1 LRSIKK
7 FPHVVCCQ
15 FGERMPCGI
24 SAWLYHIG
32 APPYLVDLLFGRIR
46 EEPEND
52 VFKGDEANS
61 HLHEFRVT
69 RLWDL
74 PAAVV
79 TRYRF
84 LDVSIGF
91 FYRHVWSPNYTALTA
106 S

>member
-1 LRSIKK
+1 
-7 FPHVVCCQ
+7 
-15 FGERMPCGI
+15 
-24 SAWLYHIG
+24 
-32 APPYLVDLLFGRIR
+32 
-46 EEPEND
+46 
-52 VFKGDEANS
+52 
-61 HLHEFRVT
+61 VT